1 MTRSVTFYLTMQWA
15 LPCSLCYTEFTYLLL
30 REDGIACSCLQMF
43 ATHNVLGKVF
53 CGSGSILFAIASFMS
68 LEFDIFN
75 FLCILAHRF

>member
-15 LPCSLCYTEFTYLLL
+15 LSSSLCYTVFAYLLL

-43 ATHNVLGKVF
+43 ATHKVLGKVF
-53 CGSGSILFAIASFMS
+53 CGSGSILFVIASFMS

-75 FLCILAHRF
+75 FLCVLAD